1 MGNPKSKGE
10 KTTSEATQPQS
21 WAQHCKGN
29 PAAYFLLLFMHGQVF
44 GRVGKIR
51 HNFFW
56 PPSLTKTFLIFF
68 FLVSNKKRDQGPCFP
83 HFHPPAQTQMP
94 VTLRNIKR
102 FCSALMAHNSRR
114 SRENVGLQSI
124 LKLLN
129 KMWATGGSHS
139 EATFSLP
146 LRVPPSSGEV
156 N

>member
-1 MGNPKSKGE
+1 
-10 KTTSEATQPQS
+10 
-21 WAQHCKGN
+21 
-29 PAAYFLLLFMHGQVF
+29 MHGQVF

-51 HNFFW
+51 QNFFW

-68 FLVSNKKRDQGPCFP
+68 FLVLNKKRDQGLCFP
-83 HFHPPAQTQMP
+83 HFHPPAQTQMS

-146 LRVPPSSGEV
+146 LRVPPRSGEV